1 MSKGKKRPTQF
12 ICQISLSEKEREQG
26 MPGDFGDNHRRKTG
40 MEGRECKEKQQRS
53 QRSTAKDEDLRAH
66 STKNHKKESLKEFAQ
81 ASAKSR
87 PVKAREETD
96 RQTTSGKND
105 GSFRRHAVSE
115 LKQETP
121 ANQEPSANK
130 KACKNIK
137 AGHSANKLKP
147 KQGNKTKAPVY
158 GALDLGTNNC
168 RLLLARPNRQGF
180 QIVDAFSRIIRLG
193 EGVSETNYLSND
205 AMARTIDALQ
215 VCSAKLAFH
224 KVNRARLVATQA
236 CRAAGNSTHFLE
248 NVASKTGLN
257 LEIICQ
263 ETEAKLAVSGCVP
276 LIDSNCD
283 YALIFDIGGGS
294 SELIWID
301 IQKIRNDPSMNCI
314 NAEEAIVSWI
324 SLPVG
329 VVTLAEK
336 FGGKHVDKDVFAKM
350 VAYVKILLDGF
361 ANHIDETTDINSSN
375 IHYLGTSGTVTTLAG
390 VHLSLESYD
399 RQKIDGIWM
408 HTDEVTNV
416 SNRLMNLSF
425 EERSAIPSIGRERA
439 DLVMGGCAIL
449 EAMLETWPT
458 NQLRVADRG
467 LREGILAKLM
477 AEDGFIKPGQTW
489 TSQPKKNHNKKGV
502 YRGQNKSQTKGKNRY
517 MSHRTSNTKKTRT

>member
-1 MSKGKKRPTQF
+1 MRVFKINTQLNLANLKGQSQQTSINLDLQ
-12 ICQISLSEKEREQG
+12 QIKEKVNRK
-26 MPGDFGDNHRRKTG
+26 MPGDTERKTG
-40 MEGRECKEKQQRS
+40 EEGTKCNTNNQGNAQEANNKQEQ
-53 QRSTAKDEDLRAH
+53 TTFE
-66 STKNHKKESLKEFAQ
+66 TKSKNKESLKEFARASIKIKEGSSGQSLELPEFNEKQQ
-81 ASAKSR
+81 AKGTADPSAQKQHSSTDGLCQKNETETSAKKIQPNKSR
-87 PVKAREETD
+87 P
-96 RQTTSGKND
+96 
-105 GSFRRHAVSE
+105 
-115 LKQETP
+115 
-121 ANQEPSANK
+121 K
-130 KACKNIK
+130 KAPI
-137 AGHSANKLKP
+137 
-147 KQGNKTKAPVY
+147 Y

-193 EGVSETNYLSND
+193 EGVSETNILSKD

-236 CRAAGNSTHFLE
+236 CRAAGNSDYFLNE
-248 NVASKTGLN
+248 VADKTGLE

-276 LIDSNCD
+276 LIDTTCD

-301 IQKIRNDPSMNCI
+301 IQKLQTGPDHHFI
-314 NAEEAIVSWI
+314 NVEDAIVSWI

-350 VAYVKILLDGF
+350 IAYVKLLLEGF
-361 ANHIDETTDINSSN
+361 ASHIKETTNITKSN

-390 VHLSLESYD
+390 VHLCLESYD

-408 HTDEVTNV
+408 HTNEVTNV
-416 SNRLMNLSF
+416 SKRLMDLNF

-458 NQLRVADRG
+458 DQLRVADRG

-477 AEDGFIKPGQTW
+477 AEDGFIKPGQSW
-489 TSQPKKNHNKKGV
+489 TSQPKKSV
-502 YRGQNKSQTKGKNRY
+502 QRRGRAKNSARHAKQ
-517 MSHRTSNTKKTRT
+517 SRQANQSKKTRKK

>member
-1 MSKGKKRPTQF
+1 
-12 ICQISLSEKEREQG
+12 
-26 MPGDFGDNHRRKTG
+26 MPGDLGDNHKRKSG
-40 MEGRECKEKQQRS
+40 VEGRTCEENQQNS
-53 QRSTAKDEDLRAH
+53 KDKGENLTAHKR
-66 STKNHKKESLKEFAQ
+66 KNKESLKEFAQ
-81 ASAKSR
+81 AS
-87 PVKAREETD
+87 V
-96 RQTTSGKND
+96 SGAEGTFRSKTAFD
-105 GSFRRHAVSE
+105 SYDASF
-115 LKQETP
+115 KQEKP
-121 ANQEPSANK
+121 SNQNLKPPFRSASIQEKPGTN
-130 KACKNIK
+130 ARKN
-137 AGHSANKLKP
+137 KP
-147 KQGNKTKAPVY
+147 KQGNKVKAPVY

-168 RLLLARPNRQGF
+168 RLLLARPNNHGF

-193 EGVSETNYLSND
+193 EGVSETNALSKD

-236 CRAAGNSTHFLE
+236 CRAAGNSGHFLE
-248 NVASKTGLN
+248 SVSKKTGLN

-301 IQKIRNDPSMNCI
+301 IQKIQEDPTNNYI

-361 ANHIDETTDINSSN
+361 ANHINETTNINNSN

-408 HTDEVTNV
+408 HTDEVSNV
-416 SNRLMNLSF
+416 SKRLMNLSF
-425 EERSAIPSIGRERA
+425 EERATIPSIGRERA

-458 NQLRVADRG
+458 DQLRVADRG

-477 AEDGFIKPGQTW
+477 AEDGFIKPGQSW
-489 TSQPKKNHNKKGV
+489 TSQPKRNQNKKGI
-502 YRGQNKSQTKGKNRY
+502 YRGNNKGPNKASNKNKGRY
-517 MSHRTSNTKKTRT
+517 VPRQANSNKKPRN

>member
-1 MSKGKKRPTQF
+1 
-12 ICQISLSEKEREQG
+12 
-26 MPGDFGDNHRRKTG
+26 MPGDVGDNHRRKSG
-40 MEGRECKEKQQRS
+40 MEGRICKENQQRS
-53 QRSTAKDEDLRAH
+53 QRSPAEDEDLRAH
-66 STKNHKKESLKEFAQ
+66 SEKKHKKESLKEFAQ
-81 ASAKSR
+81 AS
-87 PVKAREETD
+87 VKARPVDAKPVEARD
-96 RQTTSGKND
+96 GAIRQPAPSDKKD
-105 GSFRRHAVSE
+105 VPFRRAAPSE
-115 LKQETP
+115 LKQEPP
-121 ANQEPSANK
+121 ADGVCKKNNAGDSAK
-130 KACKNIK
+130 KF
-137 AGHSANKLKP
+137 KP
-147 KQGNKTKAPVY
+147 KQSNKTKAPVY

-168 RLLLARPNRQGF
+168 RLLLARPNHQGF

-193 EGVSETNYLSND
+193 EGVSETNYLSKD

-236 CRAAGNSTHFLE
+236 CRAAGNSAHFLE
-248 NVASKTGLN
+248 DVASKTGLN

-301 IQKIRNDPSMNCI
+301 IQKIQGAQSLNCI

-336 FGGKHVDKDVFAKM
+336 FGGKHVDKDVFEKM
-350 VAYVKILLDGF
+350 VAYVKMLLDGF
-361 ANHIDETTDINSSN
+361 ANHIKETTDINNSN

-416 SNRLMNLSF
+416 SKRLLNLSF
-425 EERSAIPSIGRERA
+425 DERSAIPSIGRERA

-489 TSQPKKNHNKKGV
+489 TSQPKKNQGKKGV
-502 YRGQNKSQTKGKNRY
+502 YRGQNKGKNRY
-517 MSHRTSNTKKTRT
+517 MSRQTNNTQTNNTKKTRD

>member
-1 MSKGKKRPTQF
+1 
-12 ICQISLSEKEREQG
+12 
-26 MPGDFGDNHRRKTG
+26 MPGDFERKTG
-40 MEGRECKEKQQRS
+40 EEGKSCNTNNQGTAQKSSSNPEQN
-53 QRSTAKDEDLRAH
+53 STEANN
-66 STKNHKKESLKEFAQ
+66 KNKKSLKEFARATVKQ
-81 ASAKSR
+81 KEGLAHGPVALNENQSTKEGANPAAHKEHPPTDDLCQNIKTESNEIKTEPKESA
-87 PVKAREETD
+87 P
-96 RQTTSGKND
+96 
-105 GSFRRHAVSE
+105 
-115 LKQETP
+115 
-121 ANQEPSANK
+121 K
-130 KACKNIK
+130 KAPI
-137 AGHSANKLKP
+137 
-147 KQGNKTKAPVY
+147 Y

-193 EGVSETNYLSND
+193 EGVSETNKLSKD

-236 CRAAGNSTHFLE
+236 CRAAGNSDQFLE
-248 NVASKTGLN
+248 EVASKTGLN

-276 LIDSNCD
+276 LIDTDCD

-301 IQKIRNDPSMNCI
+301 IHKLQEGPDNNFI
-314 NAEEAIVSWI
+314 NVEEAIVSWI

-336 FGGKHVDKDVFAKM
+336 FGGKHVDKDVFSKM
-350 VAYVKILLDGF
+350 VAYVKILLEGF
-361 ANHIDETTDINSSN
+361 ASHIRETTKITNSN

-390 VHLSLESYD
+390 VHLCLEAYD

-408 HTDEVTNV
+408 HTDEVANV

-425 EERSAIPSIGRERA
+425 DERSAIPSIGRERA

-458 NQLRVADRG
+458 SQLRVADRG

-489 TSQPKKNHNKKGV
+489 TSQPKKTSSKRGRGKSTVRQPNRLKRSRNK
-502 YRGQNKSQTKGKNRY
+502 
-517 MSHRTSNTKKTRT
+517 

>member
-1 MSKGKKRPTQF
+1 
-12 ICQISLSEKEREQG
+12 
-26 MPGDFGDNHRRKTG
+26 MPGDLGDNHKRKTG

-53 QRSTAKDEDLRAH
+53 QRSKAEDEDLRAH

-87 PVKAREETD
+87 PIQARPVQAREEND
-96 RQTTSGKND
+96 RQTTSGKKD

-115 LKQETP
+115 LKQKSP
-121 ANQEPSANK
+121 ANREPSTNK
-130 KACKNIK
+130 KACQNIK
-137 AGHSANKLKP
+137 AGHSANKIKP
-147 KQGNKTKAPVY
+147 KQGSKTKAPVY

-193 EGVSETNYLSND
+193 EGVSETNYLSHD

-236 CRAAGNSTHFLE
+236 CRAAGNSAHFLE
-248 NVASKTGLN
+248 SVASKTGLN

-301 IQKIRNDPSMNCI
+301 IQKIRSDPSMNCI

-361 ANHIDETTDINSSN
+361 ANHIHETTDIKNSN

-408 HTDEVTNV
+408 HTDEVTSV
-416 SNRLMNLSF
+416 SKRLMNLSF

-502 YRGQNKSQTKGKNRY
+502 YRGASKGQNKAQNKPKNRY
-517 MSHRTSNTKKTRT
+517 MSHRSNNTKKTRD

>member
-1 MSKGKKRPTQF
+1 
-12 ICQISLSEKEREQG
+12 
-26 MPGDFGDNHRRKTG
+26 MPGDNGRKSG
-40 MEGRECKEKQQRS
+40 KEGRLCKENQQRKNIEAESEERIALAMKNNKKQELKDFARHTINNRDQAGS
-53 QRSTAKDEDLRAH
+53 QEKTSNKDASARNQQNQRPPTVVSSEQKN
-66 STKNHKKESLKEFAQ
+66 TKN
-81 ASAKSR
+81 
-87 PVKAREETD
+87 
-96 RQTTSGKND
+96 N
-105 GSFRRHAVSE
+105 
-115 LKQETP
+115 
-121 ANQEPSANK
+121 ANK
-130 KACKNIK
+130 TQSKR
-137 AGHSANKLKP
+137 S
-147 KQGNKTKAPVY
+147 NKTKAPIY

-193 EGVSETNYLSND
+193 EGVSETNSLSKD

-236 CRAAGNSTHFLE
+236 CRAAGNSSQFLATVKKE
-248 NVASKTGLN
+248 TGLN

-276 LIDSNCD
+276 LINNNCD

-301 IQKIRNDPSMNCI
+301 IQKIQCDGDNNYVHAD
-314 NAEEAIVSWI
+314 EAIVSWI
-324 SLPVG
+324 SLPIG

-336 FGGKHVDKDVFAKM
+336 FGGKHVDQAVFNGMVSYVKTLLKDFAK
-350 VAYVKILLDGF
+350 Y
-361 ANHIDETTDINSSN
+361 IDETTNINQSN
-375 IHYLGTSGTVTTLAG
+375 THYLGTSGTVTTLAG
-390 VHLSLESYD
+390 VHLSLETYD

-408 HTDEVTNV
+408 HTEEVSNV
-416 SNRLMNLSF
+416 SKRLINLSF
-425 EERSAIPSIGRERA
+425 AERSAIPSIGKERA

-458 NQLRVADRG
+458 TQLRVADRG

-477 AEDGFIKPGQTW
+477 SEDGFIKPGQSW
-489 TSQPKKNHNKKGV
+489 RSQPKRSHNYKKKAQHASNYV
-502 YRGQNKSQTKGKNRY
+502 NRPHTKDQARKP
-517 MSHRTSNTKKTRT
+517 